1 MPLEPATATMIG
13 TALQGGA
20 SVAAGLFGKKKAY
33 KYNSQL
39 QAQQAEYNRQAQER
53 AYEQNRALSE
63 YQYDREMQQWE
74 RENQANIDFWNMQ
87 NAYNSPQAQMARY
100 QGAGLNPN
108 LIYGQSNTADQLTA
122 ASSPN
127 YQATPMQAEQMSGG
141 SGVGDDLR
149 AGIGDPIQEF
159 YKIKQMEQ
167 SLENARL
174 QGKLIESQT
183 NKNNMD
189 ALFGETRNEFLRSSQ
204 PYWKSNAEFDNVA
217 KKIQNDINTA
227 NLSALIFQND
237 NLLPLKQKELELLN
251 GLRSQNLDFYKD
263 ANPLRIK
270 ELTNNVSYMELR
282 NSMLNTTLD
291 WEKSLKDF
299 VKSGD
304 LTDSTIRRLLIYFLR
319 GLAN

>member
-20 SVAAGLFGKKKAY
+20 SVASGLFGKKKAY
-33 KYNSQL
+33 KYNSKL

-87 NAYNSPQAQMARY
+87 NAYNSPQAQMERY

-189 ALFGETRNEFLRSSQ
+189 ALFGETRNNFLKSSE

-217 KKIQNDINTA
+217 KKIANDIGTA
-227 NLSALIFQND
+227 NLSALLYSNQ
-237 NLLPLKQKELELLN
+237 NLLPLKARELELLN
-251 GLRSQNLDFYKD
+251 GLRSQNLDFYRE

-270 ELTNNVSYMELR
+270 ELTKRLTYHELR
-282 NSMLNTTLD
+282 NELMQFDVN
-291 WEKSLKDF
+291 WERAPKEFVNGGEMSDSLLRRFF
-299 VKSGD
+299 VE
-304 LTDSTIRRLLIYFLR
+304 FLR
-319 GLAN
+319 GLVR